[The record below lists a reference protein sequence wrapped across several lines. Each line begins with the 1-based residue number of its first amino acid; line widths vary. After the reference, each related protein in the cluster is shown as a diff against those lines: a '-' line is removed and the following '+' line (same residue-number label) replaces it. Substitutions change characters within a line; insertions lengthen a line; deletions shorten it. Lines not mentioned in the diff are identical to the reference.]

1 MDYRLRSSPA
11 AVLEAPC
18 KFDQRQPDRITDP
31 FQLQHIYSSLALFV
45 LADTRLRDPE
55 HLGKFRLTQFRLDSD
70 AAKELEES
78 FSIALSLGRESSDT
92 LHILG
97 A

>member
-1 MDYRLRSSPA
+1 
-11 AVLEAPC
+11 
-18 KFDQRQPDRITDP
+18 
-31 FQLQHIYSSLALFV
+31 LFV

-55 HLGKFRLTQFRLDSD
+55 HLGKFRLSQFRLDSN
-70 AAKELEES
+70 AAKESEEY
-78 FSIALSLGRESSDT
+78 FSIVLPLGRESSDT